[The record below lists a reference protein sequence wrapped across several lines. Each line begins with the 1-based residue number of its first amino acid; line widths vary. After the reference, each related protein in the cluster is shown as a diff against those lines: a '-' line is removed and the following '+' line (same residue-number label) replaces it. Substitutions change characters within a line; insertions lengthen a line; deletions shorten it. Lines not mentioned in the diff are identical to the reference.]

1 MKRSI
6 LIVCAAFLIAG
17 CKPEGGTS
25 DTYNTDTSTR
35 SSSSSSSTTNINA
48 APSSV
53 TTNDTTI
60 TPGSATNAPRANP

>member
-35 SSSSSSSTTNINA
+35 SSSTNINA

-60 TPGSATNAPRANP
+60 TPGSSTNAPRANP